1 MAENPL
7 LKKLRLKPGQKV
19 LLLNAEPA
27 WKAVFPAENP
37 VETQATGTY
46 DFILVFAP
54 DKAVLEQ
61 FAPILQQGATAEA
74 IVWVAYYKGYSK
86 VQTNLTRDKGW
97 ESMPET
103 IWQPLSLISLDEK
116 WSAFSFRLAGDKP
129 VKGRRSLRETPSEA
143 MAANPFI
150 DPVKRVI
157 TLPEDLAEAFAQ
169 NETATGNYEKLSFTN
184 RKEYVVWV
192 TEAKRPETR
201 QNRVQ
206 ETVKKLELGLK
217 NPREKVLTPA
227 L

>member
-7 LKKLRLKPGQKV
+7 LKKLRLKANQKV
-19 LLLNAEPA
+19 LLLNAEHA
-27 WKAVFPAENP
+27 WETLFPLENP
-37 VETQATGTY
+37 VDTQANGKY

-54 DKAVLEQ
+54 DKATLEQ

-74 IVWVAYYKGYSK
+74 IVWVAYYKGSSK
-86 VQTNLTRDKGW
+86 IQTDLTRDKGW

-129 VKGRRSLRETPSEA
+129 VKGRRSLRETPSEP

-150 DPVKRVI
+150 DSVKRVI

-169 NETATGNYEKLSFTN
+169 NETAAGNYEKLSFTN

-201 QNRVQ
+201 QTRVQ
-206 ETVKKLELGLK
+206 ETVKKLEQGLK
-217 NPREKVLTPA
+217 NPREKALLTA
-227 L
+227 S

>member
-7 LKKLRLKPGQKV
+7 LKKLRLKPGNKV
-19 LLLNAEPA
+19 LLLNADPA
-27 WKAVFPAENP
+27 WKAVFQAGNP
-37 VETQATGTY
+37 VDPQPNGTY
-46 DFILVFAP
+46 DFILAFAP
-54 DKAVLEQ
+54 DKATLEQ
-61 FAPILQQGATAEA
+61 FAPILQQGSTAEA
-74 IVWVAYYKGYSK
+74 IVWVAYYKGSSK
-86 VQTNLTRDKGW
+86 IQTDLTRDKGW
-97 ESMPET
+97 DSMPET

-129 VKGRRSLRETPSEA
+129 VQGRRSLRETPSEPVA
-143 MAANPFI
+143 VNPFI

-157 TLPEDLAEAFAQ
+157 TLPDDLAEAFAQ
-169 NETATGNYEKLSFTN
+169 NETAAGNYEKLSFTN

-217 NPREKVLTPA
+217 NPREKALTTA
-227 L
+227 F